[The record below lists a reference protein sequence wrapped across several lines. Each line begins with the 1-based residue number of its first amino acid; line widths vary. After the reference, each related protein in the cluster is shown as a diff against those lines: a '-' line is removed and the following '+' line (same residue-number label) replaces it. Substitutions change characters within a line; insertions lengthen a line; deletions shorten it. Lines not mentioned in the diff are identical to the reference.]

1 MDLVD
6 ILVDLARQL
15 GNHPAKVVIFD
26 EGLVAAKIDGHLVIS
41 RPGARLGSSDRGD
54 FIHFDGRPLIELLKT
69 DQLRRQTE
77 EETLIASRLGR
88 DMQAPGPEAYFV
100 ADLLQRSESRLLAHV
115 QPVTVNQILASPRA
129 RQFADR
135 RVTLNEIFNCG
146 LATALVPYADP
157 GAALAKEVR
166 TKVSLWRD
174 RARTDPKVVL
184 LQNNGM
190 VVMGNA
196 PEEIIENIE
205 KVLRAAEVFI
215 GASLLGGPQFLTVA
229 NIGRATDFRRTADQA
244 GTHSINE
251 TQAASSELANS

>member
-15 GNHPAKVVIFD
+15 GSHPAKVVLFD
-26 EGLVAAKIDGHLVIS
+26 EGLVGAKIDGHLVVS
-41 RPGARLGSSDRGD
+41 RPGARLGSLDRGD

-69 DQLRRQTE
+69 DQIRKQTE
-77 EETLIASRLGR
+77 EETLLASRLG
-88 DMQAPGPEAYFV
+88 DDLQVPGPEAYFV
-100 ADLLQRSESRLLAHV
+100 ADLLQRSENRLLAHV

-135 RVTLNEIFNCG
+135 RITLNEIFNCG

-157 GAALAKEVR
+157 GTALAKEVR
-166 TKVSLWRD
+166 TKVNLWRD
-174 RARTDPKVVL
+174 RARTDPKVIL

-196 PEEIIENIE
+196 PEEIMENIE
-205 KVLRAAEVFI
+205 KMLRAAEVFV

-229 NIGRATDFRRTADQA
+229 NIGRATEYRRTADLV
-244 GTHSINE
+244 GTHAENE

>member
-15 GNHPAKVVIFD
+15 GSHPAKVVIFD
-26 EGLVAAKIDGHLVIS
+26 EGLVGAKIDGHLVIS
-41 RPGARLGSSDRGD
+41 RPGARLGSLDRGD
-54 FIHFDGRPLIELLKT
+54 FIHFDGQPLIELLKT
-69 DQLRRQTE
+69 DQIRRQTE
-77 EETLIASRLGR
+77 EETLITSRLGD
-88 DMQAPGPEAYFV
+88 DMPIPGPEAYFV

-135 RVTLNEIFNCG
+135 RITLHEIFHCG

-157 GAALAKEVR
+157 GTALAKEVR
-166 TKVSLWRD
+166 SKVNLWRD

-190 VVMGNA
+190 VVLGDS
-196 PEEIIENIE
+196 PEEIMESIE
-205 KVLRAAEVFI
+205 KTLRAAEVFV
-215 GASLLGGPQFLTVA
+215 GASLLGGPQYLTVA
-229 NIGRATDFRRTADQA
+229 NIGRATEYRRTADLV
-244 GTHSINE
+244 GTHSGNE